1 LLLERLKEVTGPN
14 TLVMIKHAK
23 VLYETYKEAT
33 EIFKLIAEVDE
44 AFKPKSLVWRILQDD
59 SREAL
64 ADNRKL
70 LL

>member
-1 LLLERLKEVTGPN
+1 
-14 TLVMIKHAK
+14 MIKHAK